1 MERKSREEK
10 MEQFGRVLD
19 IMDRL
24 RAECPWNREQTM
36 ESLRSMTIEE
46 VYELSDAIL
55 KKSDKD
61 IEKEL
66 GDVLLHVVFY
76 AKIAEEQE
84 RFDIADIIDRL
95 AEKMI
100 YRHPHVFSDKKVS
113 DADEVSLNWEM
124 LKSKEKG
131 GNKRILSGVPDAL
144 PPVLKAYAMQDKA
157 RGVGFDWEE
166 KSQVWDKVKE
176 ELGELEAELSC
187 LDRFENEGIADSV
200 PKRGAN
206 MDSHVAESRR
216 EAMAEDQR
224 TAYDRAEEELG
235 DFMFATIN
243 AARLY
248 GINPD
253 TALNRACDKFRRRF
267 TYLEEHTIRQG
278 KDLND
283 MTLAQMDEIWDEA
296 KAKCKVKIEV
306 QH

>member
-1 MERKSREEK
+1 MENKSGKEK
-10 MEQFGRVLD
+10 TEQFGRLLD

-36 ESLRSMTIEE
+36 DSLRSMTIEE
-46 VYELSDAIL
+46 VYELSDSIM

-76 AKIAEEQE
+76 SKIAEEQGK
-84 RFDIADIIDRL
+84 FDIADVISML
-95 AEKMI
+95 ADKMI
-100 YRHPHVFSDKKVS
+100 YRHPHVFSDTKVS
-113 DADEVSLNWEM
+113 DADEVSVNWEM

-131 GNKRILSGVPDAL
+131 GNKRVLSGVPDAL
-144 PPVLKAYAMQDKA
+144 PPILKAYAMQDKA

-166 KSQVWDKVKE
+166 KHQVWDKVKE
-176 ELGELEAELSC
+176 ELGELETELSEI
-187 LDRFENEGIADSV
+187 DGHESADGDSNS
-200 PKRGAN
+200 PRRGGN

-216 EAMAEDQR
+216 EQMSGDRKSAF
-224 TAYDRAEEELG
+224 DRAEEELG
-235 DFMFATIN
+235 DFMFAVIN

-267 TYLEEHTIRQG
+267 TYLEEQTIRKG
-278 KDLND
+278 RDLHD
-283 MTLAQMDEIWDEA
+283 MSLEQMDEIWEEA
-296 KAKCKVKIEV
+296 KSKGL
-306 QH
+306 

>member
-296 KAKCKVKIEV
+296 KAKGL
-306 QH
+306 